1 MICRHLLH
9 DKIKKHTAMKKL
21 FLSLLLALAALPIAA
36 QEPASPT
43 VPAAAEPPFENTLVL
58 SDNAAYRLYPTRNIS
73 TFIKLDTRT
82 GQMWQLQ
89 YTVDEEKGRFE
100 YDLNPQPLLLAG
112 MQPVDGRYELY
123 PTKNMYNFIL
133 IDQIE
138 GVTWQVQWSLDDD
151 KRMVLPISR

>member
-1 MICRHLLH
+1 
-9 DKIKKHTAMKKL
+9 MKKL
-21 FLSLLLALAALPIAA
+21 WTTLLLLAAVI
-36 QEPASPT
+36 
-43 VPAAAEPPFENTLVL
+43 
-58 SDNAAYRLYPTRNIS
+58 NAAGCSQVSTGNDGTAEEKQSQPVEAVVAARYKLYQTENLW

>member
-1 MICRHLLH
+1 
-9 DKIKKHTAMKKL
+9 MKKL
-21 FLSLLLALAALPIAA
+21 WTTLLLLAAVI
-36 QEPASPT
+36 
-43 VPAAAEPPFENTLVL
+43 
-58 SDNAAYRLYPTRNIS
+58 NAAGCSQVSKGNDGTAEEKQSQPVEAVVAARYKLYQTENLC